1 VAADPNAAQRAEPKL
16 FDDRHVRSLR
26 PLWALLDLVLDLRSG
41 HVGRVAEDFVGGEI
55 ATGESLSGDAFERD
69 IRKVLARGQ
78 KLETEEFLVE

>member
-1 VAADPNAAQRAEPKL
+1 
-16 FDDRHVRSLR
+16 
-26 PLWALLDLVLDLRSG
+26 
-41 HVGRVAEDFVGGEI
+41 VGRVAEDFVGGEI